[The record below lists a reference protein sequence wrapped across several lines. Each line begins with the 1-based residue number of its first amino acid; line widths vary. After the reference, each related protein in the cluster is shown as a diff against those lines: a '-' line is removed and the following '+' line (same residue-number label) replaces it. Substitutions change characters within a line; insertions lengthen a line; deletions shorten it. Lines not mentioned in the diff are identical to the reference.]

1 MNNSICSCVFIK
13 KLEIKFAIIIVYV
26 DDLTLVEVPKEQQI
40 IWKKKKNWNERS
52 WRNKVLF

>member
-1 MNNSICSCVFIK
+1 MWYNCLSKCLLKKGYMNNSICLCVFIK

-40 IWKKKKNWNERS
+40 I
-52 WRNKVLF
+52 